1 MSRQRTRMTVV
12 EVAAAGQWPWS
23 TWTDGRDESR
33 RPNDKTLRPQRPRPR
48 TSDRNGRAA
57 QRAAVAAQGCTAA
70 VSAAARARLMTSPPR
85 DGRTVGAGAV
95 AVSAATR
102 PRT

>member
-1 MSRQRTRMTVV
+1 MSRQRTRTSVV

-33 RPNDKTLRPQRPRPR
+33 RPNDKTLRPQRQRPR

-57 QRAAVAAQGCTAA
+57 RRAAQGCTAA